1 MAPVEVTQVGL
12 MWRLAR
18 QKYGLPDLDPL
29 VAQAAPAAP
38 AGAPPAAPADEK
50 KHKVKVNQVLDQ
62 VDEGEIPRLQEAELD
77 AFYERL
83 REVKGGPVRPEA
95 EPSPD
100 QISAMKVRVLDL
112 EMAPYADFGLFVNHQ
127 QRFART
133 LKFMSHQLQPDG
145 TWRSVEIHGPPNF
158 DTWLASWRVYENV
171 LLMLTKPVGGSL
183 QPIITQ
189 AALDDYRESFRDLV
203 VNYPESW
210 HLLVTAEDRC
220 RGEHF
225 ARLRRRLQ
233 EEFDTGLAPGYNPAN
248 PWQMV
253 FRRAAADREY
263 WDRHVREPALLY
275 RTSGHR
281 AKESRGGTGTAT
293 DRTGE
298 PKGEEEAKSPKKRK
312 RKSQKERLRAKLRQ
326 ANEEKEKAPAAGP
339 DKGSK
344 RDRQGR
350 FLVDR
355 NNKPICFAYN
365 NGNCKGVCPKNM
377 THCCQLCLGSHPAK
391 ECKKPPQNW
400 GGVPA
405 EVRPAPQ
412 PREVLDGPGE
422 TRTQGADDCGNRTAP
437 RRTLFLELLAGTSSL
452 TRCVQRR
459 LASQGEILDPEDCKW
474 GVDLTHD
481 DRYAEIL
488 EGIRT
493 LDLWWVHLAPLCPVG
508 NEGERGRDQPLR
520 ALAHPGGLGDA
531 ATETGD
537 LLADRAVAVGEMQV
551 ARGRYVSIENPWE
564 SWIWELK

>member
-1 MAPVEVTQVGL
+1 MAIAAEHALLAINTVQDARAWAAIQREAWDAVDVQLGGIPFLRLLAYIQPSALRQSVARARVPTPGHGAPADADYVAPGDRPMAPVEVTQVGL

-29 VAQAAPAAP
+29 VAQAAPVAP
-38 AGAPPAAPADEK
+38 AGAPLAAPADEK

-133 LKFMSHQLQPDG
+133 LKSMRHQLQPDG
-145 TWRSVEIHGPPNF
+145 TWRTVEIHGPPNY

-171 LLMLTKPVGGSL
+171 LLMLTKP
-183 QPIITQ
+183 
-189 AALDDYRESFRDLV
+189 LDDYRESFRDLV

-225 ARLRRRLQ
+225 ARVRRRLQ

-263 WDRHVREPALLY
+263 WDRHVQEPALLY
-275 RTSGHR
+275 RTSGHKAR
-281 AKESRGGTGTAT
+281 DGRGGTGTAT
-293 DRTGE
+293 DRTGDLKSE
-298 PKGEEEAKSPKKRK
+298 EDPKTPKKRK
-312 RKSQKERLRAKLRQ
+312 RKSQKERLRAKLKA
-326 ANEEKEKAPAAGP
+326 ANEEKERASPVA

-365 NGNCKGVCPKNM
+365 NGSCKGVCPKNM
-377 THCCQLCLGSHPAK
+377 THCCQLCLGAHPAK
-391 ECKKPPQNW
+391 ECKKAPQNW
-400 GGVPA
+400 GGA
-405 EVRPAPQ
+405 ALR
-412 PREVLDGPGE
+412 
-422 TRTQGADDCGNRTAP
+422 
-437 RRTLFLELLAGTSSL
+437 
-452 TRCVQRR
+452 
-459 LASQGEILDPEDCKW
+459 
-474 GVDLTHD
+474 
-481 DRYAEIL
+481 
-488 EGIRT
+488 
-493 LDLWWVHLAPLCPVG
+493 LCPRHSR
-508 NEGERGRDQPLR
+508 ER
-520 ALAHPGGLGDA
+520 H
-531 ATETGD
+531 
-537 LLADRAVAVGEMQV
+537 
-551 ARGRYVSIENPWE
+551 
-564 SWIWELK
+564 